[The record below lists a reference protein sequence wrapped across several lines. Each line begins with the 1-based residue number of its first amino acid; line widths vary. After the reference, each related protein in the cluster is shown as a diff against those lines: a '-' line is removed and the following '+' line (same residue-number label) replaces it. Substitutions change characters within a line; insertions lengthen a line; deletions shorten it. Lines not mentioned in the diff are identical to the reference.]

1 MKVVSEAFAYL
12 IACELAVAAY
22 CRGRRDRGRRL
33 RRLRR
38 CHLHLIVYLNC
49 EDEVA
54 LCCQGLSS

>member
-1 MKVVSEAFAYL
+1 VKVVSEAFAYL

-22 CRGRRDRGRRL
+22 CRGRRGRG